1 MDLKMV
7 IFVCSPKMILI
18 ILTGQNKV
26 LQQEIRNTLLTRG
39 PMQIAAVPK
48 KVGGFPELRSNWRA
62 GDVFNG
68 KYECV
73 VSYVFGNPR
82 V

>member
-26 LQQEIRNTLLTRG
+26 LQQEIQNTLLTRG
-39 PMQIAAVPK
+39 PMQIAVVPK
-48 KVGGFPELRSNWRA
+48 KVGGFPELCAQQLESWKSFEREILVCR
-62 GDVFNG
+62 
-68 KYECV
+68 ELCI
-73 VSYVFGNPR
+73 
-82 V
+82 